1 MKVEEMT
8 SEQRAAFRQELLA
21 RSEARRK
28 TLTSRIEHGFMFA
41 LVAVGT
47 VASVASFCV
56 KGHMGIAPKHAI
68 IMLLGAPYLLMVL
81 AYREP
86 PNILV
91 VGFYVAALLGL
102 VSFVEWLGW

>member
-1 MKVEEMT
+1 MRVRDMT
-8 SEQRAAFRQELLA
+8 SEQIAALRQQLLA
-21 RSEARRK
+21 RSAARRNN
-28 TLTSRIEHGFMFA
+28 LTSRIEHGVMFA

-47 VASVASFCV
+47 VGSLTSFFV
-56 KGHMGIAPKHAI
+56 KDHMGIAPKSAI
-68 IMLLGAPYLLMVL
+68 IMLLGAPYWLMVL

-86 PNILV
+86 PKVLV